1 MVPWFEDAL
10 VLCELAWKVRCLV
23 GITGKAVVQV
33 VPKVVGQK
41 VGLVLDVK
49 EEIKGETCRLPKSS
63 S

>member
-1 MVPWFEDAL
+1 
-10 VLCELAWKVRCLV
+10 VLCELAWKVRYLV

-41 VGLVLDVK
+41 VGLVLDAK

>member
-1 MVPWFEDAL
+1 M
-10 VLCELAWKVRCLV
+10 LCDLAWKVRYLV

-41 VGLVLDVK
+41 AGFDLEAK
-49 EEIKGETCRLPKSS
+49 EEFKVETCRVPKSS